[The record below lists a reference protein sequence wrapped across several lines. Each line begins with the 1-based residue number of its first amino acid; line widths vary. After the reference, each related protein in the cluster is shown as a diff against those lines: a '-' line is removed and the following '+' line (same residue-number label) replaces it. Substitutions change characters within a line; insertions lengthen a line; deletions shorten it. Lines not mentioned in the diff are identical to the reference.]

1 MPLAP
6 DTKLGHY
13 EVVEAIGAGGMG
25 EVYRARDTKLGRD
38 VAIKVLPEE
47 FSHDKERLQRFEREA
62 KLLASLNHNNI
73 ATLHGL
79 EETSGILFLV
89 MELVEGETLAER
101 IARGPIPTD
110 EALALFKQIAEAL
123 EAAHEKGIIH
133 RDLKPA
139 NIKVTPEGTVK
150 VLDFGLAKALVEDGA
165 AVDISQSPTLT
176 KEGTQAGVILGTA
189 PYMSPEQA
197 RGKTVDQ
204 RADIWALGC
213 VLFEAL
219 TAKKCFF
226 GETVTDTLAAVVR
239 GEPDWAALPATT
251 PRTLRGLLTRCLK
264 KDPRLRVQHAGD
276 ARIALEE
283 ALDEPAGA
291 APAHGIRKA
300 HLYLVAGAAAVV
312 GAILTSLFMSS
323 PTPLADPVTRSI
335 LSLAPAYQLDVFQ
348 TTTVAISPDGRSVVW
363 VGNQDG
369 ARRLYLRRLEEL
381 EAQPIVGTE
390 GAQMPFFSP
399 DGQWVGFTTGGTGLM
414 KVSLGGGAPISIDQS
429 VGGRGASWSADG
441 TIVFTQGVQNGLS
454 RIPSDGGPIETLTSV
469 DRESGETTHRLM
481 DVLPG
486 GRAVLFTRGT
496 SDLTTWDDASIAV
509 LDLETGRHQIL
520 IEGGTNPRYSTTGHL
535 VYARAGSLLAVAFD
549 ADSLEAQ
556 GVPVTVL
563 EGVATS
569 PNTGQAE
576 YGLSRDGTLI
586 YAPGDSWGDDHRVVW
601 VDRDGNVEP
610 LIETPRAFMTAGL
623 SPDGRMLALEI
634 DGASKSVWVYDLAR
648 GILTQIA
655 AGYNHGLPVW
665 APSGDRVSFYSRR
678 SGKREIFWRSADAS
692 AEAELLSSSEYS
704 RFPHSWTPDGES
716 FVFTETHPDTGSD
729 IWTRSMDGDATE
741 TPVLQTE
748 SNEDWPT
755 ISPDG
760 RWMAYQSDESGRRE
774 IYLRPFPVQGSKWQI
789 STEGGMYPRWN
800 PTGREL
806 FYRQGD
812 KLMAVDVRTDPELE
826 LGKPRELFERS
837 SPYGRYDVDRNGER
851 FVMADTSVSQKPP
864 TQLILVLNWAEELK
878 RLVTTEN

>member
-1 MPLAP
+1 
-6 DTKLGHY
+6 
-13 EVVEAIGAGGMG
+13 
-25 EVYRARDTKLGRD
+25 
-38 VAIKVLPEE
+38 
-47 FSHDKERLQRFEREA
+47 
-62 KLLASLNHNNI
+62 
-73 ATLHGL
+73 
-79 EETSGILFLV
+79 

-165 AVDISQSPTLT
+165 VVDISQSPTLT

-189 PYMSPEQA
+189 LYMSPEQA

-251 PRTLRGLLTRCLK
+251 PRTLRDLLTRCLK
-264 KDPRLRVQHAGD
+264 KDPRLRVQHVGD
-276 ARIALEE
+276 ARIALVE
-283 ALDEPAGA
+283 AHEEPAGA

-312 GAILTSLFMSS
+312 GATLTSLFMSS

-335 LSLAPAYQLDVFQ
+335 LSLAPAYQLAVFQ
-348 TTTVAISPDGRSVVW
+348 TRTVAISPDGRSVVW

-381 EAQPIVGTE
+381 EAHPIVGTE

-399 DGQWVGFTTGGTGLM
+399 DGQWVGFTTGFTGLM

-441 TIVFTQGVQNGLS
+441 TIVFTQGVQSGLS
-454 RIPSDGGPIETLTSV
+454 TIPSDGGPIETLTSV

-486 GRAVLFTRGT
+486 GRGVLFTRGT

-549 ADSLEAQ
+549 ADSLEVQ

-576 YGLSRDGTLI
+576 FGLSRDGTLI

-601 VDRDGNVEP
+601 VDRDGDVEP

-634 DGASKSVWVYDLAR
+634 DGASQSV
-648 GILTQIA
+648 
-655 AGYNHGLPVW
+655 
-665 APSGDRVSFYSRR
+665 
-678 SGKREIFWRSADAS
+678 
-692 AEAELLSSSEYS
+692 
-704 RFPHSWTPDGES
+704 
-716 FVFTETHPDTGSD
+716 
-729 IWTRSMDGDATE
+729 
-741 TPVLQTE
+741 
-748 SNEDWPT
+748 
-755 ISPDG
+755 
-760 RWMAYQSDESGRRE
+760 
-774 IYLRPFPVQGSKWQI
+774 
-789 STEGGMYPRWN
+789 
-800 PTGREL
+800 
-806 FYRQGD
+806 
-812 KLMAVDVRTDPELE
+812 
-826 LGKPRELFERS
+826 
-837 SPYGRYDVDRNGER
+837 
-851 FVMADTSVSQKPP
+851 
-864 TQLILVLNWAEELK
+864 
-878 RLVTTEN
+878 